1 MAPQPDNG
9 EDLVNFFWNHLERD
23 LDILSKSEAKNVD
36 DAATLVH
43 LVLQMILTAN
53 GSAATAAQGKRLII

>member
-1 MAPQPDNG
+1 MSPQPEDG

-36 DAATLVH
+36 DAATMVH
-43 LVLQMILTAN
+43 LVLQTILEAN
-53 GSAATAAQGKRLII
+53 GSAVTATQGISA

>member
-1 MAPQPDNG
+1 MSPRPEDG

-36 DAATLVH
+36 DAATMVH
-43 LVLQMILTAN
+43 LVLQTILEAN
-53 GSAATAAQGKRLII
+53 GSAVTATQGISA